1 MIFQEGSEVVIFN
14 DQIGIIRSDGPIEKT
29 NIYLVEIG
37 KEFKKVSAE
46 NIVSSEEWS
55 RRKLLSIYG
64 TSIFAAT
71 TVDKEKSKLIFLNFF
86 LLCAQ

>member
-14 DQIGIIRSDGPIEKT
+14 DRFGIIRSDGPIDQA

-37 KEFKKVSAE
+37 KEVKTVSAE

-55 RRKLLSIYG
+55 RRKLSSIYG
-64 TSIFAAT
+64 TSILVT
-71 TVDKEKSKLIFLNFF
+71 TIVDKEKSKLIFF
-86 LLCAQ
+86 